1 MRTRL
6 PGRGRGLT
14 AFAACVA
21 TVLCALLLAGLMP
34 AGPGDS
40 DESGDADAGLA
51 GTSVSPGAEIETTG
65 SAFLEDLEG
74 AATKAEGTSA
84 AACTACWEE
93 PHALPTVASDLLE
106 AYREAGVASPVV
118 SGYLDLKGNAWAA
131 VMQGAAGWSD
141 VVLVRTED
149 DTVSSVRVTRLL
161 PAHEG

>member
-1 MRTRL
+1 MRARL
-6 PGRGRGLT
+6 PGRGRGL
-14 AFAACVA
+14 AALAVCVV

-34 AGPGDS
+34 TGPGDS
-40 DESGDADAGLA
+40 DESGDADAELA
-51 GTSVSPGAEIETTG
+51 GMPVSPGVEIETTG

-74 AATKAEGTSA
+74 AATESEATSA
-84 AACTACWEE
+84 AACTVCWEE
-93 PHALPTVASDLLE
+93 PRALPAVASGLLE

-161 PAHEG
+161 PTREG